1 MKLLAWPLLEG
12 READD
17 GRTVVDERT
26 GNMPSGST
34 HVSDLFV
41 VGPTFK
47 KGKDLDLR
55 KDYTWIIDT

>member
-41 VGPTFK
+41 VGPTFEREK
-47 KGKDLDLR
+47 
-55 KDYTWIIDT
+55 T